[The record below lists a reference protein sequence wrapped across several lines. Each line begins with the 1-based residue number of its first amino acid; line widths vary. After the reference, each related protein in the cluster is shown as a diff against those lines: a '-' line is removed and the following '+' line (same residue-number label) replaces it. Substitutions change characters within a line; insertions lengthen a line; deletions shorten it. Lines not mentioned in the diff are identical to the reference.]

1 MALSKG
7 KKLLI
12 MGAVLLVIDQVS
24 KVLVK
29 TNMSIGDSFPVIG
42 QWFRIAFIENEGMAF
57 GMSFGGIVGKYVL
70 TAFRI
75 ILSGILI

>member
-12 MGAVLLVIDQVS
+12 LGIVLVVIDQVS

-29 TNMSIGDSFPVIG
+29 TNM
-42 QWFRIAFIENEGMAF
+42 
-57 GMSFGGIVGKYVL
+57 
-70 TAFRI
+70 
-75 ILSGILI
+75 